1 MYVSQWDLRLPKLKV
16 FWCNICLSIDL
27 FVAPNLKT
35 VKSERLNFTQVLP
48 EFRVPINSFH
58 VLPKVLKPYFES
70 LEIAF

>member
-1 MYVSQWDLRLPKLKV
+1 MSMKHVCITVGLEIA
-16 FWCNICLSIDL
+16 FGCNICLSIDL

-35 VKSERLNFTQVLP
+35 VMSERSNFTQVLP

-58 VLPKVLKPYFES
+58 VLPKVLKPYFKS